1 MCDSKVSSNK
11 FYVQRK
17 LICGEYIESQ
27 YYNNLGGNKAKNISK
42 VGILVTRNIC
52 AMCYSFQDV
61 FPGSEKRG
69 DVIFLL
75 YVVISSIVIL
85 EFQPWADPVMYDK
98 SRD

>member
-61 FPGSEKRG
+61 LPGSEKNRRRN
-69 DVIFLL
+69 
-75 YVVISSIVIL
+75 ISLICSDFFNSNIRIPTLGGSSNV
-85 EFQPWADPVMYDK
+85 
-98 SRD
+98 R